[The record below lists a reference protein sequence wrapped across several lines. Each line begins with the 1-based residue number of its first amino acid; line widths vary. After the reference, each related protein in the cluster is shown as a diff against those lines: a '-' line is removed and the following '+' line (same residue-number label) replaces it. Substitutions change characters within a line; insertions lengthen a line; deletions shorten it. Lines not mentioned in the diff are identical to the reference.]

1 MFYSRLYRSIIAL
14 CRIGTGVA
22 FAIQIVAVLLQ
33 VFARSFLAGSPV
45 WTEELTRYALLFMA
59 AFGVGLSLRNG
70 ELVHV
75 DLISALLPQPLQRVM
90 LFGSALITA
99 GFCLALLAPALKF
112 VAIGKLQTSP
122 AMGLRMDLVHL
133 SVFVLLVIL
142 GLFAVR
148 RMLGVVFGV
157 CDAEAEECSRTIP

>member
-1 MFYSRLYRSIIAL
+1 MLYSRLYRSIIAL
-14 CRIGTGVA
+14 CRIATGVA
-22 FAIQIVAVLLQ
+22 FTIQIVAVLIQ

-59 AFGVGLSLRNG
+59 AFGVGLSLRNR

-75 DLISALLPQPLQRVM
+75 DFISALLPKSLQRVM
-90 LFGSALITA
+90 MFCSASITT
-99 GFCLALLAPALKF
+99 GFCLVLLAPALKF

-122 AMGLRMDLVHL
+122 AMGLRMDYVHL

-142 GLFAVR
+142 GLFAVC

-157 CDAEAEECSRTIP
+157 CDPEAEEGPGAVL